1 MNFFD
6 SLNPK
11 EIVKNIKEIIHCPFC
26 GFDYQEKNI
35 KILAKFEG
43 NYVIHLKCNSCSN
56 SILASFSYRYDKIK
70 TLPKEQKEK
79 DLDVKFSEM
88 IRFVEKGKI
97 SDDDVMDFYK
107 NIKDFD
113 GDFKKIFSKRERK

>member
-26 GFDYQEKNI
+26 GFDYREKNI

-43 NYVIHLKCNSCSN
+43 NYVIHLRCESCSN
-56 SILASFSYRYDKIK
+56 SIMASFSYRYDKI
-70 TLPKEQKEK
+70 TTFPKGQKK
-79 DLDVKFSEM
+79 KGLDVKLSEM
-88 IRFVEKGKI
+88 IKFVEKGKI
-97 SDDDVMDFYK
+97 SNDDVMDFYK
-107 NIKDFD
+107 NIKGFD
-113 GDFKKIFSKRERK
+113 GDFKKIFSRNK